1 MKDYGPD
8 KIRNVALAGHGGTG
22 KTSLAEAL
30 LFAAGATTRQG
41 KVEDHSTV
49 SDWDP
54 DEHKRGFSL
63 NVSVVPLEWKDHKIN
78 FVDSPGYMD
87 FMGEVKCAMRAV
99 ETALIVVDAVSGV
112 QVGTEFAWR
121 FADELDLPRAIIIN
135 RMDRENADFDR
146 TLQQI
151 QASFGQKCI
160 PVHLPIGSQASFK
173 GVVDVLTQK
182 AYAGEKG
189 AEEAISTELQ
199 GPADQWREKLI
210 EAAAETDDTL
220 IEKYLGGENL
230 SAEELANGVRKGIA
244 AGSIVPVF
252 TSAGTRMIGAHC
264 LLDAIVSM
272 FPAPSDRTISVNGTE
287 ITADPSKP
295 LTALVFKTAADPYV
309 GRLTYFKVLSGTLKA
324 DSHVQN
330 LTQNKDERIG
340 SPYRITGK
348 NQEPVQQVV
357 AGDIGAVAKL
367 AETHT
372 GDTLG
377 DKSGATALPKIS
389 FPSPSFS
396 AAVSPKTKADLDKMG
411 NALQRIVEEDPSLR
425 LERNPATGEMI
436 LSGLGDSHVEV
447 NLERIKRKFGVD
459 LEAHTPR
466 VPYRETVKGAGSA
479 EYTHKKQTG
488 GHGQFARVAL
498 KVEPLPRGGGI
509 QFENKTVGGV
519 VPKQY
524 VGSIEK
530 GVMEGSHEGSLA
542 HFPMVDTKVVL
553 YDGKE
558 HPVDSSDI
566 AFKIAASQALKQA
579 TESAQ
584 PILLEPIMDM
594 HITVPDANTG
604 DVISDL
610 NTKRARVLGMT
621 PSGSMTT
628 IEAQAPLSEVQ
639 HYSADMRSLTQGRGY
654 FELEFSHYEE
664 VPAHMAQK
672 VIEQAQKDREAA
684 KA

>member
-1 MKDYGPD
+1 MKDYTPD
-8 KIRNVALAGHGGTG
+8 KIRNVALAGHGSTG

-41 KVEDHSTV
+41 KIEDHSTV

-63 NVSVVPLEWKDHKIN
+63 NVSVLPLEWKDHKIN
-78 FVDSPGYMD
+78 IVDSPGYMD
-87 FMGEVKCAMRAV
+87 FMGEVKSAMRAV
-99 ETALIVVDAVSGV
+99 ETALIVVDAVGGV

-121 FADELDLPRAIIIN
+121 FADELELPRAIVIN
-135 RMDRENADFDR
+135 RLDRENADFDR

-151 QASFGQKCI
+151 QATWGAKCV
-160 PVHLPIGSQASFK
+160 PVHLPIGKEHDFK
-173 GVVDVLTQK
+173 GVVDVLSQK
-182 AYAGEKG
+182 AYVGEKG
-189 AEEAISTELQ
+189 AEEAISAEHQ

-210 EAAAETDDTL
+210 EGAAETDDTL
-220 IEKYLGGENL
+220 IEKYLGGEDL

-244 AGSIVPVF
+244 AGSLVPIF
-252 TSAGTRMIGAHC
+252 IAAGTRMIGVHC

-272 FPAPSDRTISVNGTE
+272 FPAPTDRTVNVDGAE
-287 ITADPSKP
+287 LAADPAKP
-295 LTALVFKTAADPYV
+295 LSALVFKTAADPYV

-324 DSHVQN
+324 DSHVWN
-330 LTQNKDERIG
+330 ATQNKDERIG
-340 SPYRITGK
+340 APYRISGK
-348 NQEPVQQVV
+348 NQEQVQQVV

-377 DKSGATALPKIS
+377 EKNGTALPKIS

-396 AAVSPKTKADLDKMG
+396 AAVTPKTKADLDKMG
-411 NALQRIVEEDPSLR
+411 TALQRIVEEDPSLR
-425 LERNPATGEMI
+425 LERNHDTGEMI

-459 LEAHTPR
+459 LESHTPR
-466 VPYRETVKGAGSA
+466 VPYRETIKSEASA

-498 KVEPLPRGGGI
+498 KVEPLPRGEGI

-524 VGSIEK
+524 IGSVEK
-530 GVMEGSHEGSLA
+530 GVTEGSAEGILA
-542 HFPMVDTKVVL
+542 HYPMVDTKVLLV
-553 YDGKE
+553 DGKE

-566 AFKIAASQALKQA
+566 AFKLAASQALKQA
-579 TESAQ
+579 TENAH

-610 NTKRARVLGMT
+610 NTKRARVLGMN
-621 PSGSMTT
+621 PAGAMTT

-654 FELEFSHYEE
+654 FAMEFSHYEE
-664 VPAHMAQK
+664 VPAHLSQK

>member
-1 MKDYGPD
+1 MKDYSPD
-8 KIRNVALAGHGGTG
+8 RIRNVALAGHGGTG

-30 LFAAGATTRQG
+30 LFAAGATTRVG
-41 KVEDHSTV
+41 KVEDGSTV

-54 DEHKRGFSL
+54 DEQKRGFSL
-63 NVSVVPLEWKDHKIN
+63 NVSVLPLEWKDHKVN
-78 FVDSPGYMD
+78 LVDSPGYMD
-87 FMGEVKCAMRAV
+87 FMGEVKCALRAV
-99 ETALIVVDAVSGV
+99 ETALIVVDAVGGV

-121 FADELDLPRAIIIN
+121 FAEELDLPRAIIIN
-135 RMDRENADFDR
+135 RLDRENADFDR
-146 TLQQI
+146 TLQQV
-151 QASFGQKCI
+151 QATWGARCI
-160 PVHLPIGSQASFK
+160 PVHLPIGQEHGFK
-173 GVVDVLTQK
+173 GVIDVLTQK
-182 AYAGEKG
+182 AYVGEKG
-189 AEEAISTELQ
+189 AEEAISTEHQ

-220 IEKYLGGENL
+220 IEKYLGGEDL
-230 SAEELANGVRKGIA
+230 SAEELASGVRKGIA
-244 AGSIVPVF
+244 AGSIVPIF
-252 TSAGTRMIGAHC
+252 AGAGTRMIGVHC

-272 FPAPSDRTISVNGTE
+272 FPAPTDRAVKVDGTE
-287 ITADPSKP
+287 FVADPSKP

-324 DSHVQN
+324 DSHVWN
-330 LTQNKDERIG
+330 ATQGKDERIG
-340 SPYRITGK
+340 APYRISGK
-348 NQEPVQQVV
+348 NQEQVQQVV

-372 GDTLG
+372 GDTLA
-377 DKSGATALPKIS
+377 DKSGAVPLPPIS
-389 FPSPSFS
+389 FPAPSSS
-396 AAVSPKTKADLDKMG
+396 AAVTPKTKADLDKMG
-411 NALQRIVEEDPSLR
+411 TALQRIVEEDPSLR

-466 VPYRETVKGAGSA
+466 VPYRETIKGEGSA

-498 KVEPLPRGGGI
+498 KVEPLPRGEGI

-530 GVMEGSHEGSLA
+530 GVIEGSHEGILA
-542 HFPMVDTKVVL
+542 HFPMVDAKVVL

-566 AFKIAASQALKQA
+566 AFKLAASQALKQA
-579 TESAQ
+579 MEGAQ

-594 HITVPDANTG
+594 HITVPDPNTG

-610 NTKRARVLGMT
+610 NTKRARVLGMN
-621 PSGSMTT
+621 PAGAMTT

-654 FELEFSHYEE
+654 FAMEFSHYEE